1 MLQVSDPYGRPLT
14 NLRLVV
20 TDECNYR
27 CIFCHMEGEPVEGP
41 RRPGRGEPLL
51 LPADYGIIA
60 AAASMIG
67 VDKFKITGGE
77 PLIRGD
83 IIEIIDSIR
92 SEARQAEISLTTNG
106 FFLERL
112 ATRLAE
118 AGLARAN
125 ISIHSLRESRY
136 RFITSVPGLRRAL
149 QGLRAAIDAGIRVK
163 INMVVLAGVNDDE
176 ILEMAEFAREAGAVL
191 QLIELHPVGLGAK
204 FFKKYFYPL
213 SRVEKMLLE
222 MGARK
227 TLRELHNRPIYE
239 LPSGAIIEIVRPYN
253 NPFFCAGCTRVRI
266 GPYGDIL
273 PCINWRG
280 PRPVILPVLRSGLP
294 REEKVLR
301 VAETLI
307 DVVASRRP
315 FFMCSLDNCK
325 ETYSSGISRISF
337 PKRRHYREAKQVL
350 RRLLKA
356 RGGLQSRVRS
366 P

>member
-20 TDECNYR
+20 TDECNYK

-51 LPADYGIIA
+51 SPADYGIITK
-60 AAASMIG
+60 AASIIG

-77 PLIRGD
+77 PLIRND
-83 IIEIIDSIR
+83 IIDIIYSIR
-92 SEARQAEISLTTNG
+92 REAPQAEISLTTNG
-106 FFLERL
+106 FLLEHL
-112 ATRLAE
+112 AARLAE
-118 AGLARAN
+118 AGLARVN

-149 QGLRAAIDAGIRVK
+149 RGLRAALDAGICVK

-222 MGARK
+222 LGARK
-227 TLRELHNRPIYE
+227 TLRDLHNRPMYK
-239 LPSGAIIEIVRPYN
+239 LPSGAVIEIVRPYN

-280 PRPVILPVLRSGLP
+280 PRPVILPVLRSGLS

-301 VAETLI
+301 VAETLV
-307 DVVASRRP
+307 DVVSNRRP
-315 FFMCSLDNCK
+315 FFMCTLDNCR
-325 ETYSSGISRISF
+325 ETYFSGVSRISI
-337 PKRRHYREAKQVL
+337 PKRRLYLEVKQEL
-350 RRLLKA
+350 RRLLKV
-356 RGGLQSRVRS
+356 RGGLPSRARS
-366 P
+366 L